1 MSVNPE
7 IDGNVALRAA
17 PNGAGAPVQE
27 PVAAVQPAIAVQPA
41 TVETPPYPLPAFAAA
56 LAVEAPAYVLPAYA
70 PAAQPWEARPA
81 FEAAPAPPTRARRRL
96 GWLVPTA
103 IGLVGLIASGTLGYF
118 LYATMGQR
126 DVARYQLATTQG
138 TLAETQKQLAARK
151 ATAAYVSVYIA
162 DSAAVNTEFAN
173 LDACNSYS
181 QCRTAAQ
188 TLSAALVQ
196 FQADRTNATVPDALR
211 NSDEMLGNALS
222 AAMAADRELITGM
235 DTSNRGKISDG
246 WDKLA
251 AAMVSLAKAEAALG
265 YGLK

>member
-17 PNGAGAPVQE
+17 PNGAEAPVQE
-27 PVAAVQPAIAVQPA
+27 PVAAWQPAIAVQPT
-41 TVETPPYPLPAFAAA
+41 TVETPPYPLP
-56 LAVEAPAYVLPAYA
+56 VEAPAYVLPAYA
-70 PAAQPWEARPA
+70 PPAQPWEARPA

-126 DVARYQLATTQG
+126 DVARYQLATMQG